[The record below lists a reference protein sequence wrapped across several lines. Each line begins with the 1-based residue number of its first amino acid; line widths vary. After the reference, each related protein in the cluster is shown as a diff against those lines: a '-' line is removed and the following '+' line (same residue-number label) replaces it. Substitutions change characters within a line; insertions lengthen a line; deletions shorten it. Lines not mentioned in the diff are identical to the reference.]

1 MNGVLLF
8 LLVLFGIIIVQSI
21 VLQEHF
27 TEQQCVDPVSGQ
39 VRTETVP
46 GSVADTAGTA
56 GTAGTAA
63 TSAAPPSS
71 KPEGEI
77 APNRVFYL
85 KNRYTKADTERVC
98 SMYGAR
104 VATLD
109 NLQAAHKRGANWCSW
124 GWLADGSVAYPVQKG
139 FWKRVERTHK
149 GFCGPSHGIN
159 LKTGIDPELEFGVLC
174 YGVPP
179 PGYRDPR
186 HVFPKPKRT
195 IQRQQDECMDRKAK
209 REHQRWE
216 REQRKRTNFVDYTIP
231 IE

>member
-1 MNGVLLF
+1 MNRVLLF
-8 LLVLFGIIIVQSI
+8 LLIFIGIIVVQNI

-27 TEQQCVDPVSGQ
+27 AEQQCVDPVSGQ

-46 GSVADTAGTA
+46 GNVAGAAGTT
-56 GTAGTAA
+56 GAA
-63 TSAAPPSS
+63 VSSSASAAPPSS
-71 KPEGEI
+71 KPEGET
-77 APNRVFYL
+77 APNRVFYV
-85 KNRYTKADTERVC
+85 KNQYTLSDTERVC

-109 NLQAAHKRGANWCSW
+109 NLQGAYNRGANWCSW
-124 GWLADGSVAYPVQKG
+124 GWLADGSVAYPVQKS

-159 LKTGIDPELEFGVLC
+159 LKKEIDPDLQFGVLC

-179 PGYRDPR
+179 PGYKDPR
-186 HVFPKPKRT
+186 HTFPKPKRT

-209 REHQRWE
+209 RERERWE